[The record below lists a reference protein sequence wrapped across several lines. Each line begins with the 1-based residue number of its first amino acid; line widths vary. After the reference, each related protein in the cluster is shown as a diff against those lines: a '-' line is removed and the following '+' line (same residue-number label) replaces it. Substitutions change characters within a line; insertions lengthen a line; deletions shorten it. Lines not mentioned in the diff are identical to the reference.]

1 MGLGLGRADAKD
13 GRTFLSSLERQNAW
27 KCRGLLNFMTRNG
40 RRKRKK
46 LSSSSSLEGS
56 SILQDEVSGPQMA
69 SEGSIDEAPSPADM
83 WKVLTEIQS
92 NTDKLVND
100 VDLLKVHYKE
110 LQENLASTKVQ
121 VDILMK

>member
-1 MGLGLGRADAKD
+1 
-13 GRTFLSSLERQNAW
+13 
-27 KCRGLLNFMTRNG
+27 MTRNG